1 MDWFLYDNGLRHE
14 RVKSNVSMIWTKNM
28 FFNVPV
34 STITNSVAT
43 LSVLL
48 KKYKLFEFQN
58 IITWFLDSR
67 KNMIYLEK
75 LYSNQ
80 SARIGKSHSEV
91 FLEISQN
98 LQENTCPRASF
109 LIKLQAQAQ
118 ACNFTKKE
126 TLVQVFSCEFFEI
139 SKNTFSCRT
148 FPVTA
153 FPECVVQITSPGPKM
168 FSRIRI
174 SFLQQKVGPNS
185 LFFMLVFGLPSF
197 IKK

>member
-14 RVKSNVSMIWTKNM
+14 RVKSNVSMIWTKSM

-75 LYSNQ
+75 LYSN
-80 SARIGKSHSEV
+80 
-91 FLEISQN
+91 
-98 LQENTCPRASF
+98 
-109 LIKLQAQAQ
+109 
-118 ACNFTKKE
+118 
-126 TLVQVFSCEFFEI
+126 
-139 SKNTFSCRT
+139 
-148 FPVTA
+148 
-153 FPECVVQITSPGPKM
+153 
-168 FSRIRI
+168 
-174 SFLQQKVGPNS
+174 
-185 LFFMLVFGLPSF
+185 
-197 IKK
+197 

>member
-14 RVKSNVSMIWTKNM
+14 RVKSNVSMIWTKSM

-109 LIKLQAQAQ
+109 LIKLQAQA
-118 ACNFTKKE
+118 CIFIKKE
-126 TLVQVFSCEFFEI
+126 ILAQVFSCEF
-139 SKNTFSCRT
+139 
-148 FPVTA
+148 
-153 FPECVVQITSPGPKM
+153 
-168 FSRIRI
+168 
-174 SFLQQKVGPNS
+174 
-185 LFFMLVFGLPSF
+185 
-197 IKK
+197 